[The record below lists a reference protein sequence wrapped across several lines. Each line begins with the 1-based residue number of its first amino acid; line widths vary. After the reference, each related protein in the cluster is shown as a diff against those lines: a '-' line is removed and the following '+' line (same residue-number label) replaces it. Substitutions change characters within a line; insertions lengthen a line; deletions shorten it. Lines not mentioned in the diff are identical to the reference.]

1 MCGISGYISDKNFLD
16 NDNIKKTLDLMKRRG
31 PDSQDLFQKNYQ
43 SKEVA
48 LLHSRLNIIDL
59 NSQSNQPFYD
69 KDFIL
74 IFNGEIYN
82 YIELRN
88 DLKKKNY
95 TFNTNSDTEVLLK
108 AFQEYGEKCVDYF
121 IGMWS
126 FAIWD
131 LKNKK
136 LFLSRDPFGE
146 KPLYYTLGHNFF
158 FFASEIKFIKSLCKK
173 KFEINKDKIYENI
186 FFGYKSLNKDESTF
200 YKEIYSIENGT
211 NLKIDLN
218 LKIFKN
224 RYWQPKAHI
233 KKNMNAQEAA
243 EGTNY
248 YLTNSLK
255 LRMRSDVPIAFC
267 LSGGVDSGI
276 LASHAKKTFEKKI
289 STFSIIDKDPRYN
302 ESCNINS
309 IVNDLDC
316 ESNSIRIENQQNN
329 FFNRLS
335 DLTNYHDGPIATLSY
350 YVHSYLSES
359 ISQNNYKVA
368 ISGTGADEIFTGY
381 YDHYLLHF
389 EAINNTKYLEN
400 SINSWKKDVLP
411 NIRNPYL
418 KNPFLYIE
426 DPHNRDLVYE
436 KNFDL
441 FKYSIL
447 KKKIQFIE
455 KKYSNELLRN
465 RMMNEL
471 TNEVVPV
478 ILKHDDLNSMYYSIE
493 NRSPYLDRDL
503 VKFAFTIPPHLLISD
518 GYQKKVLRDSAK
530 GVLLDKVRL
539 SKQKKGFNASIN
551 SVVDLK
557 NKDVLN
563 FIFNEKS
570 PIIEFVDIKKIKNE
584 IQLDKIPN
592 HISKLIFSIISTKLF
607 LGEKWIK

>member
-31 PDSQDLFQKNYQ
+31 PDSQDFFQKNYQ

-224 RYWQPKAHI
+224 KYWQPKAHI
-233 KKNMNAQEAA
+233 KKNMSAQEAA

-411 NIRNPYL
+411 NLRNPYL

-447 KKKIQFIE
+447 KKKKQFIE

-584 IQLDKIPN
+584 IQLDIIPN
-592 HISKLIFSIISTKLF
+592 HLSKLIFNIISTKLF

>member
-31 PDSQDLFQKNYQ
+31 PDSQDFFQKNYQ

-224 RYWQPKAHI
+224 KYWQPKAHI
-233 KKNMNAQEAA
+233 KKNMSAQEAA

-411 NIRNPYL
+411 NLRNPYL

-447 KKKIQFIE
+447 KKKKQFIE

-465 RMMNEL
+465 GMMNEL

-584 IQLDKIPN
+584 IQLDIIPN
-592 HISKLIFSIISTKLF
+592 HLSKLIFNIISTKLF

>member
-218 LKIFKN
+218 LRIFKN

>member
-1 MCGISGYISDKNFLD
+1 MCGISGYISNKSFLD

-31 PDSQDLFQKNYQ
+31 PDSQDFFQKNYQ

-69 KDFIL
+69 KDLIL

-224 RYWQPKAHI
+224 KYWQPKAHI
-233 KKNMNAQEAA
+233 KKNMSAQEAA

-309 IVNDLDC
+309 VVNDLDC

-381 YDHYLLHF
+381 HDHYLLHF

-411 NIRNPYL
+411 NLRNPYL

-447 KKKIQFIE
+447 KKKKQFIE

-592 HISKLIFSIISTKLF
+592 HLSKLIFNIISTKLF
-607 LGEKWIK
+607 LGENWTK